1 MVDQYI
7 KEKILPLSNIELLDS
22 IFSILQD
29 DVVRIIGADNIDEF
43 EKKLLEI
50 IYRIPDQVK
59 LDYLAN
65 VQENRDEYENLLISL
80 MQDTNIIFNYFEN
93 VDLEQKKFVDA
104 LYNAITY
111 MRDDDKR
118 YELFIKY
125 HDKIPRYYY
134 RQFLETFDDDKYII
148 DYLTRYAPSSIDWG
162 NINYYDRLLS
172 TIKNDDLKMLMH
184 DKYMALNVDSYYK
197 YFTVTIASLKDDSK
211 KMLYINRILSL
222 YKENNMSGTS
232 VNNALTKIVSS
243 LKDDDLK
250 LNYLN
255 SIVENKNYKF
265 KIDPEI
271 IMSIQNEEKRAA
283 FVKKHINYIS
293 INEIPEVIGSFSNQE
308 LIVEL
313 INDVIN
319 KNMVTNQT
327 AYSLLDLVENSDIK
341 LELFKKSFVYFGGT
355 LKIQIDNFIENDKSY
370 DVDSLY
376 KKMLQL
382 PDKDLLALCDFY
394 HRTSALKSLE
404 QFDKSIDLIFRIINS
419 NSSEIRHISSQIG
432 ELIFSCPFDKWEETL
447 DRIEDVFLKNNT
459 PYVGKIYKVY
469 EIMHPNYYIENPYGG
484 STKSPN
490 INDLYKRGIASKYAI
505 GALVFGDLLKCA
517 IGSNNRSLL
526 EYINN
531 IEAGNAI
538 LKELISGQ
546 INITDLTGE
555 RKDIFT
561 TYIFHL
567 NTLYNNTKAGK
578 ENPRQMK
585 ENLVKDVY
593 ELLYCFLY
601 EEKKGFVVDE
611 LPDRIVRLFCHHF
624 AGINT
629 MAELKELIAK
639 EISEVDARNRR
650 RAEENNFSL
659 EKGDYYKGLVN
670 ENEDEEG
677 RFYTFLLN
685 ILQNGSISKEF
696 LGSDARSDTTPLDTD
711 LSRIKTDLESFNEP
725 FEDYSYAAAR
735 YGPLWLVLKDDDRLN
750 YSEETGKYM
759 PDKLEIFRTNMDG
772 EGHYGIRTG
781 FPSSD
786 IDYFVVDESK
796 LDIKRIE
803 YSIVMNGFY
812 IPVLNTDGKLI
823 FTPEQYDNMRK
834 DLYGLSH
841 YGLGNVYEFAEELDT
856 FDPRL
861 EPFDINIDGNKS
873 NSNIKRNLII
883 NALSSVGLDIS
894 PSRNVYMKHGEIE
907 LLDTGSTGRGTNM
920 SEDYDFDFVMRVDKE
935 VYDNDLKMVE
945 LKNKIEEAL
954 PGIVFD
960 GHHVR
965 NQIININGTN
975 IKIDISIIIK
985 DDKIGYT
992 TEECIKDRLSS
1003 IEKIDPE
1010 KHKKVLENIVLAKEV
1025 LKDGECYKPAHA
1037 GQGQAQGGLGGVGVE
1052 NWILQNGGSFEKAA
1066 RSFLEVA
1073 SQCATFEEFKSRYY
1087 IFNFGENHMYYRES
1101 DKYKHN
1107 EFISGNMDASGYET
1121 MKETLSKYIIQLDER
1136 RRLEGNKIL

>member
-1 MVDQYI
+1 MVDQI
-7 KEKILPLSNIELLDS
+7 IGIILSLSNEEKLNLLKGEGKIVDEIEKNIELLNEDEKRDIYIKFEKIYFDIPDQEKIDYISRPENNGIQFDVLYYIKDRNFKISFFDNYPDKSNYYYVNAFFDFVIS
-22 IFSILQD
+22 IEDEKIRYEYIKNNIDIFNSYMIPTLFISFTSDEYLMDFLHNNKPDHDGKIDFNLYGILIAKLKDDKNKQIVFEKYKSDYPDGLGIACNPSIINSFKDESIREHYINQLLLIEEEDFYNYDQYKLSLIDIVCSLTD
-29 DVVRIIGADNIDEF
+29 DNKKFFYIDKLEKKFNGIDPFYFMKSISDQSIKINIFKKYIQNDYNIDEICEF
-43 EKKLLEI
+43 LDSIEDKKV
-50 IYRIPDQVK
+50 VK
-59 LDYLAN
+59 
-65 VQENRDEYENLLISL
+65 ELISIAI
-80 MQDTNIIFNYFEN
+80 DR
-93 VDLEQKKFVDA
+93 
-104 LYNAITY
+104 NAITTTNFN
-111 MRDDDKR
+111 RLLGLIEDKKEKV
-118 YELFIKY
+118 ELLNKMLPFFGPEIEKYFKKLSEKNGESDLSPLLFNLLDEDINLGNFI
-125 HDKIPRYYY
+125 
-134 RQFLETFDDDKYII
+134 ETF
-148 DYLTRYAPSSIDWG
+148 
-162 NINYYDRLLS
+162 
-172 TIKNDDLKMLMH
+172 
-184 DKYMALNVDSYYK
+184 
-197 YFTVTIASLKDDSK
+197 
-211 KMLYINRILSL
+211 
-222 YKENNMSGTS
+222 NN
-232 VNNALTKIVSS
+232 
-243 LKDDDLK
+243 
-250 LNYLN
+250 
-255 SIVENKNYKF
+255 
-265 KIDPEI
+265 PEI
-271 IMSIQNEEKRAA
+271 IFESTDN
-283 FVKKHINYIS
+283 
-293 INEIPEVIGSFSNQE
+293 
-308 LIVEL
+308 
-313 INDVIN
+313 
-319 KNMVTNQT
+319 
-327 AYSLLDLVENSDIK
+327 
-341 LELFKKSFVYFGGT
+341 FKKAMDCY
-355 LKIQIDNFIENDKSY
+355 I
-370 DVDSLY
+370 
-376 KKMLQL
+376 
-382 PDKDLLALCDFY
+382 
-394 HRTSALKSLE
+394 
-404 QFDKSIDLIFRIINS
+404 RIIKS
-419 NSSEIRHISSQIG
+419 NSSELLRVSKLVGRMLG
-432 ELIFSCPFDKWEETL
+432 ELPIDKWDETIT
-447 DRIEDVFLKNNT
+447 RIEDVFLKNNT
-459 PYVGKIYKVY
+459 PYVGKIFKVF
-469 EIMHPNYYIENPYGG
+469 EIMHPDDYVKH
-484 STKSPN
+484 TQSPN
-490 INDLYKRGIASKYAI
+490 INRLYGMEGSTSKKVGLGSLI
-505 GALVFGDLLKCA
+505 FSDLLKCA
-517 IGSNNRSLL
+517 IGSNNRSLI

-531 IEAGNAI
+531 IEQGNAI

-601 EEKKGFVVDE
+601 EEKKGFSVDE
-611 LPDRIVRLFCHHF
+611 LPDRIVRLFCHF
-624 AGINT
+624 AGIDT
-629 MAELKELIAK
+629 IAELKELMIK
-639 EISEVDARNRR
+639 EITEADTRNRR
-650 RAEENNFSL
+650 RAEENNFTL
-659 EKGDYYKGLVN
+659 ERGDFYKGLVN
-670 ENEDEEG
+670 ENYDEHG
-677 RFYTFLLN
+677 RFYTFLIN

-711 LSRIKTDLESFNEP
+711 LSRIETDLESFSEP
-725 FEDYSYAAAR
+725 FVDNRYAAAR
-735 YGPLWLVLKDDDRLN
+735 YGPLWLVVKNDDRLN
-750 YSEETGKYM
+750 YSKETGEYI

-772 EGHYGIRTG
+772 AGHYGIRTG

-786 IDYFVVDESK
+786 IDYFVVDESR

-894 PSRNVYMKHGEIE
+894 TSRNVYMKHGEIE

-920 SEDYDFDFVMRVDKE
+920 SKDYDFDFVMRVDKE
-935 VYDNDLKMVE
+935 VFDNDLKMNE

-954 PGIVFD
+954 PGIGFD

-1107 EFISGNMDASGYET
+1107 EFISGNMDASGYEK
-1121 MKETLSKYIIQLDER
+1121 MKETLSKYIIQLEER